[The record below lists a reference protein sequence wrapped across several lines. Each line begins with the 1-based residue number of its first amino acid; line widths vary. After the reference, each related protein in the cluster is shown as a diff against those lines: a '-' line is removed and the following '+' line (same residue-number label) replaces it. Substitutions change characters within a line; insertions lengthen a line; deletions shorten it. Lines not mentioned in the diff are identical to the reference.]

1 MGQGTFEIERRY
13 LVRVAHDVGEALRGG
28 RSLRQGYVVA
38 GDPSIRIRV
47 GEARGPVLA
56 FKAGKGMVRREVEA
70 LVPLDMAEALLE
82 AAGGR
87 VIRKTRYR
95 LGPWELDRYEGPLE
109 GLTLLE
115 IELAG
120 AADPVPPP
128 PIGIDILHEVTEDK
142 RFVGSVLASMN
153 EAEQRSVVERA
164 YREGQP

>member
-13 LVRVAHDVGEALRGG
+13 LVRVADDGWEALAGG
-28 RSLRQGYVVA
+28 RSFRQGYVVA

-56 FKAGKGMVRREVEA
+56 FKAGKGVVRREVEA

-95 LGPWELDRYEGPLE
+95 LGPWVRGAPGGSDPPGDR
-109 GLTLLE
+109 
-115 IELAG
+115 
-120 AADPVPPP
+120 
-128 PIGIDILHEVTEDK
+128 
-142 RFVGSVLASMN
+142 VGGCRRPHPAPSH
-153 EAEQRSVVERA
+153 R
-164 YREGQP
+164 YRYST